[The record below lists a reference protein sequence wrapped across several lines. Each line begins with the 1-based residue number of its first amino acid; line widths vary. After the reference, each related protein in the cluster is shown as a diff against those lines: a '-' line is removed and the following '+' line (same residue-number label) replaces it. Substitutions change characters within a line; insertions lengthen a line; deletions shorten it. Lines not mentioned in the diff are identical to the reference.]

1 MMKRETRRSEDFKKL
16 AEAKQDRDVYK
27 NKLVGCQ
34 VKTETIDQGS
44 KSVDREVKF
53 EDWQFDDLIR
63 EYHLKELKKL
73 LSSDLLLKT
82 IKPKLT
88 GSLHGPISAPKP
100 APNVLEALRRLIN
113 LLTEAGFTAGTSIA
127 QTLLE
132 CDHNRVIAA
141 GQSLLRT
148 LSPLIGSRD
157 PGDNPPRRSAT
168 PINGSL
174 RESRWIKFL
183 HRSTIPP
190 RSSTRDRPVMLQRS
204 QKRT

>member
-1 MMKRETRRSEDFKKL
+1 M
-16 AEAKQDRDVYK
+16 
-27 NKLVGCQ
+27 
-34 VKTETIDQGS
+34 
-44 KSVDREVKF
+44 
-53 EDWQFDDLIR
+53 
-63 EYHLKELKKL
+63 LKM
-73 LSSDLLLKT
+73 

-157 PGDNPPRRSAT
+157 PGDNPPADRQ
-168 PINGSL
+168 
-174 RESRWIKFL
+174 
-183 HRSTIPP
+183 HRSTDHSASHDG
-190 RSSTRDRPVMLQRS
+190 SSSYTDQRFRQGAVHGIVPLCFSGVRRGLERFCRDSTDVA
-204 QKRT
+204 RTKGRGSIAEET